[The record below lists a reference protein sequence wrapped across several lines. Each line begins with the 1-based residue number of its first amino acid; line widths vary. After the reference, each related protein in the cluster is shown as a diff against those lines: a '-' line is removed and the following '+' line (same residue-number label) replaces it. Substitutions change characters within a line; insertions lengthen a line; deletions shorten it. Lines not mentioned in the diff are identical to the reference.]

1 MFLQRLLLQS
11 VSGIAKGDRLYYKV
25 RHVLQSVAVITK
37 WNVTEFLI
45 IFSVF
50 FVPETIYVI
59 SSFNPKTESQLR
71 GNDSRQSSQL

>member
-1 MFLQRLLLQS
+1 MLLQRLLLQS

-25 RHVLQSVAVITK
+25 RHVLQGVAVITK
-37 WNVTEFLI
+37 WNVTEI
-45 IFSVF
+45 IIISVF